1 MLPDSTEI
9 EYGYD
14 RNGNLVS
21 LTPPGRPAHTFGYTP
36 VNLMADYI
44 APDIGGDSTATR
56 YTWSADRQ
64 LTRIARPDGRN
75 VDIGYD
81 AAGRPDSLGFS
92 RGGLFFTYSGT
103 TANLTGIAAPGGNTL
118 AYTYDGSL
126 LTRVEW
132 DGEVE
137 GSVEVGYDNDFRVVK
152 QKVND
157 TDSVTFQY
165 DDDGLLTGAGALT
178 LTRDTAN
185 GLLTGTTLDS
195 VTTSLSYNGF
205 GELSGMTAAFSAN
218 TLFQTTYTRDDLGR
232 ITRIIETVQGV
243 TDTID
248 YAYDLVGRLEEVT
261 RNGVIVESYT
271 YDANGNRTSFTGPS
285 GTINA
290 TYDDQDR
297 LLTYGSASYSYT
309 AAGELSQKV
318 EGMDTTRYE
327 YDEFGNLVEV
337 ELPDGTL
344 IEYIIDGQ
352 SRRVGKKVNG
362 SLVQAFVYGDQLNPV
377 AELDSLG
384 NIVARFVYGERINVP
399 EYVVKSGVT
408 YRVIADHPGSARLVV
423 NAATGQVMQRIDYD
437 AFGQPIQD
445 TNPGFQP
452 FGFAGGLHDGG
463 TGLIRFGGR
472 DVNALTGRWLG
483 KDPLTF
489 GGGLNLYSYANQ
501 DPVNHIDPTG
511 SVPIIIALPILAGLL
526 GGSIDAALAALC
538 GRDASNAFVSG
549 FAGASAAS
557 LVALILGH
565 YQVAPLLAGVFGGAT
580 GGIASEAID
589 VLALKQPIDGGSLLT
604 SALLGGISGPLVSHG
619 LFRIPRNQ
627 ALRLNFFTYGGRFWR
642 GWKQWTT
649 NPRKLL
655 GQDQEATAI
664 SSLGQAVR
672 SLAAGC
678 GCT

>member
-1 MLPDSTEI
+1 LETLTDPLSRVVEFEYDGAGRLTRQLLPDSTEI

-36 VNLMADYI
+36 VNLMADYT

-56 YTWSADRQ
+56 YTWNADRQ
-64 LTRIARPDGRN
+64 LTRIARPDGRD

-103 TANLTGIAAPGGNTL
+103 TGNLTGIAAPGGNTL

-165 DDDGLLTGAGALT
+165 DDDGLLTGAGALS

-205 GELSGMTAAFSAN
+205 GELSGMSTAFSAS

-248 YAYDLVGRLEEVT
+248 YAYDPVGRLEEVT
-261 RNGVIVESYT
+261 RNGVIVENYT
-271 YDANGNRTSFTGPS
+271 YDANGNRTSFTGTS

-297 LLTYGSASYSYT
+297 LLTYGSTSYTYT

-318 EGMDTTRYE
+318 EGTDTTRYE

-344 IEYIIDGQ
+344 IEYVIDGQ
-352 SRRVGKKVNG
+352 HRRIGRKVNG

-384 NIVARFVYGERINVP
+384 SIVAHFVLGERINVP
-399 EYVVKSGVT
+399 DFTVKSGVA
-408 YRVIADHPGSARLVV
+408 YRIITDHLGSVRLVV
-423 NAATGQVMQRIDYD
+423 EASTGQVVQSIRYD
-437 AFGQPIQD
+437 SFGQVIQN
-445 TNPGFQP
+445 TNPAFQP
-452 FGFAGGLHDGG
+452 FAFAGGLLDDE
-463 TGLIRFGGR
+463 TRLLRFGAR
-472 DVNALTGRWLG
+472 DYAPDIGRWQA
-483 KDPLTF
+483 KDPLYF
-489 GGGLNLYSYANQ
+489 EAGGTNLAEYVSG
-501 DPVNHIDPTG
+501 DPVNAVDP
-511 SVPIIIALPILAGLL
+511 AGLCPWCV
-526 GGSIDAALAALC
+526 A
-538 GRDASNAFVSG
+538 G
-549 FAGASAAS
+549 F
-557 LVALILGH
+557 L
-565 YQVAPLLAGVFGGAT
+565 GGAT
-580 GGIASEAID
+580 DLAFQLILNGFDVTCLDWSQAFRAAFFSAAGAGLAQRFAKVSTVLKGEKRPTYRYLKRGGIRLESHPPGDRYPNWFSYPHWHPDFAGRPFKKWHWPLIE
-589 VLALKQPIDGGSLLT
+589 
-604 SALLGGISGPLVSHG
+604 PLV
-619 LFRIPRNQ
+619 
-627 ALRLNFFTYGGRFWR
+627 AM
-642 GWKQWTT
+642 
-649 NPRKLL
+649 
-655 GQDQEATAI
+655 AAI
-664 SSLGQAVR
+664 AQGST
-672 SLAAGC
+672 C
-678 GCT
+678 CE